1 MRRRVLLAVLPGLLV
16 GLAICATSEILFRT
30 SDATRRGDVLMGNQ
44 LLLAYGSRPLSLI
57 TADAAYRLKSRYDSS
72 MVWTSVEFG
81 QVIINW
87 ILISTLVAVVVFRI
101 RRS

>member
-1 MRRRVLLAVLPGLLV
+1 
-16 GLAICATSEILFRT
+16 
-30 SDATRRGDVLMGNQ
+30 
-44 LLLAYGSRPLSLI
+44 
-57 TADAAYRLKSRYDSS
+57 